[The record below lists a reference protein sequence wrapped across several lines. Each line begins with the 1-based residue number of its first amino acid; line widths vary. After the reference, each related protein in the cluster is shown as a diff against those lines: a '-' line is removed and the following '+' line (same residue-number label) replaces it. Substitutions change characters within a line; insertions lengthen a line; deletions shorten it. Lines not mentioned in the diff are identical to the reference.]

1 VLALRLVV
9 EHLPVGRTSLLIM
22 GLSSSP
28 KRSAD
33 LVKRREGNRT
43 EEERVIISDHYPF
56 GLPILDQSLEERC
69 LKIDS
74 IS

>member
-1 VLALRLVV
+1 
-9 EHLPVGRTSLLIM
+9 M
-22 GLSSSP
+22 GLSSGP
-28 KRSAD
+28 KRSAA

-43 EEERVIISDHYPF
+43 EEERVIISDNYPI

-74 IS
+74 IP